1 MPIALTALTI
11 RIMLVQV
18 TFQSEAEWSAEL
30 GALLDDLTATDG
42 PNAGRVNLWVAEDAP
57 SYPSW
62 CKLYAVYGA
71 AFTRDTQTNSRHS
84 RRARVTGEA
93 FTHSREKSDTERGP
107 DGRAVYKNPMLPVL
121 RAKLERERG
130 APNISTNISAMCL
143 GPHSR
148 RCISGDL
155 LANVSAN
162 ICVRHHLVAR
172 ARHHRHRRRSS
183 RLPPPSRDVHG
194 LEERR
199 APTTTY
205 SE

>member
-1 MPIALTALTI
+1 MGRRTAERRPLHTLSITHRCMSIALTI
-11 RIMLVQV
+11 RIMIVQV

-71 AFTRDTQTNSRHS
+71 AFPRDTQTNSRRS
-84 RRARVTGEA
+84 CRDRSAPRVTGEA

-130 APNISTNISAMCL
+130 APNISASISAIHL

-148 RCISGDL
+148 AISRRIYPRQ
-155 LANVSAN
+155 ASP
-162 ICVRHHLVAR
+162 
-172 ARHHRHRRRSS
+172 RRS
-183 RLPPPSRDVHG
+183 G
-194 LEERR
+194 
-199 APTTTY
+199 A
-205 SE
+205 